1 MTTSELVKALIADN
15 SLADEFD
22 KLDLWK
28 KFDSFDWSD
37 LLSAQPQFADK
48 CAEYK
53 VWEKLN
59 SWDWYNLLPSQ
70 PQFTEKAKE
79 FEGGWVGLLQ
89 IKPELANEC
98 ECWEE

>member
-37 LLSAQPQFADK
+37 LLSAQPQFA
-48 CAEYK
+48 
-53 VWEKLN
+53 
-59 SWDWYNLLPSQ
+59 
-70 PQFTEKAKE
+70 EKAKE

-98 ECWEE
+98 ECWEQ